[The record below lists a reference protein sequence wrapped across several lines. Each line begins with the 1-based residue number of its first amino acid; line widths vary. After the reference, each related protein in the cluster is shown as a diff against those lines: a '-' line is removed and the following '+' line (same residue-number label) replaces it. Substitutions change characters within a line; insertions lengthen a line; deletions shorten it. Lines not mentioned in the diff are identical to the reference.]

1 MIYFDYAYVN
11 CSQRASIQI
20 ASLQEQLSI
29 IANQRDQ
36 ALAQVSTLEDK
47 VQQHSASVSKLQ
59 LVLEQMQR
67 GRYLIFLYP
76 SIDLFVF
83 NNSSSCNMECWIMKL
98 TLVICI
104 NSRMS

>member
-1 MIYFDYAYVN
+1 MGLTLISVCFNKLQLN
-11 CSQRASIQI
+11 CSQRASVQI

-36 ALAQVSTLEDK
+36 ALAQVSNLEDK

-67 GRYLIFLYP
+67 G
-76 SIDLFVF
+76 
-83 NNSSSCNMECWIMKL
+83 
-98 TLVICI
+98 
-104 NSRMS
+104 